1 MMGQYKKIILHLILY
16 MGTSIEGSKVIF
28 MVVEGLTESLIG
40 RIATPAID
48 ALIAKGAIAGLK
60 PEFPSETLPTLYS
73 MMTGQ
78 HTEVTGILDLE
89 VRGSSS
95 DQVLHFDEDAEY
107 WNYSNNLTT
116 IWNLN
121 NQMEGH
127 KTGSILWPGADYPI
141 SGLANNLR
149 WGVPYDIVVD
159 VSQWDNTTQKEERRK
174 RNTNEESDE
183 SDESDEKSSSSEET
197 DLFEIEDAENVHVAD
212 TNSSFTEYIFNKTTD
227 QEWIMWNSQIKA
239 TVNWLSQKDDPVNF
253 ILFNVNQPGQQIR
266 TFGPESDEADF
277 AVQKV
282 DQMIANLVEQLHK
295 KNIFDE
301 VNIIITGCHGFTE
314 VSTDKVFDISG
325 LADIKDFIGHSPVIN
340 INAGKKELDTY
351 AKLQTGDLEKYDLY
365 TKNLMPDRYHY
376 KNNDR
381 VDDIVLVAK
390 EGFVFASDFWAEVKM
405 LNKEQKRP
413 SNLNNK
419 YGKAGYDNALESM
432 QSLIILHGPGVQSQP
447 GPEHLKPRI
456 DAVDVFPLLCHLLQ
470 LPAVPSN
477 GSLHAVR
484 NLLTNPPSQSI
495 EVIKKM
501 VNYYTTEDK
510 LPKTVSILVI
520 STMVLIILI
529 CCGACAIRRRKNIGK
544 NHNYRYS
551 QVKSNRRVEGRV
563 DGSESNDD
571 KVGLLTSS
579 IMEEDFEETI

>member
-1 MMGQYKKIILHLILY
+1 MIIPHLLLC
-16 MGTSIEGSKVIF
+16 TASIMAGNKVLF
-28 MVVEGLTESLIG
+28 LVLEGLTEALIG
-40 RIATPAID
+40 RVATPAID

-60 PEFPSETLPTLYS
+60 PEFPSETLPTLHS

-89 VRGSSS
+89 VRGPTRG
-95 DQVLHFDEDAEY
+95 QIFHFDEDEEY
-107 WNYSNNLTT
+107 WNYSKNLTT

-121 NQMEGH
+121 NVMEGH
-127 KTGSILWPGADYPI
+127 RTGSILWPGADYPI

-149 WGVPYDIVVD
+149 WGVPFDISVD
-159 VSQWDNTTQKEERRK
+159 VSQWNNYTTTKEQRHK
-174 RNTNEESDE
+174 RDTDQESEEND
-183 SDESDEKSSSSEET
+183 SSEET
-197 DLFEIEDAENVHVAD
+197 DLLEVEEVENVHIAD
-212 TNSSFTEYIFNKTTD
+212 TNSSITEYVFNKTTD
-227 QEWIMWNSQIKA
+227 KEWIMWNSQIKA
-239 TVNWLSQKDDPVNF
+239 SVKWLTQKEDPVNF
-253 ILFNVNQPGQQIR
+253 VLFNVQQPGQIIR
-266 TFGPESDEADF
+266 AFGPESDDADF

-282 DQMIANLVEQLHK
+282 DQMIANLIEQLQK
-295 KNIFDE
+295 ENIFD
-301 VNIIITGCHGFTE
+301 VNIIVTGCHGFTE
-314 VSTDKVFDISG
+314 VSTDKVFDISS
-325 LADIKDFIGHSPVIN
+325 LADPKDFLGHSPVIN
-340 INAGKKELDTY
+340 INAGKHELDTY
-351 AKLQTGDLEKYDLY
+351 AQLQKGDLDKYDLY

-390 EGFVFASDFWAEVKM
+390 EGFVFASDFWAEVKQ
-405 LNKEQKRP
+405 LNKEQKRQ

-419 YGKAGYDNALESM
+419 YGKAGYDNALDSM

-447 GPEHLKPRI
+447 GPEHLKPMI

-470 LPAVPSN
+470 LPPVPSN

-484 NLLTNPPSQSI
+484 NLLSNPPSQSI

-520 STMVLIILI
+520 STLALILLI

-563 DGSESNDD
+563 DGSETTDD
-571 KVGLLTSS
+571 KIGLLTSS
-579 IMEEDFEETI
+579 IMEEDFEEPI

>member
-1 MMGQYKKIILHLILY
+1 MIIPHLLLCTAST
-16 MGTSIEGSKVIF
+16 MTGNKVLF
-28 MVVEGLTESLIG
+28 LVLEGLTEALIG
-40 RIATPAID
+40 RVATPAID

-60 PEFPSETLPTLYS
+60 PEFPSETLPTLHS

-89 VRGSSS
+89 VRGPTPG
-95 DQVLHFDEDAEY
+95 QIFHFDEDEEY
-107 WNYSNNLTT
+107 WNYSKNLTT

-121 NQMEGH
+121 NVMEGH
-127 KTGSILWPGADYPI
+127 RTGSILWPGADYPI

-149 WGVPYDIVVD
+149 WGVPFDISVD
-159 VSQWDNTTQKEERRK
+159 VSQWNNNTTTKEQRHK
-174 RNTNEESDE
+174 RDADQESEEND
-183 SDESDEKSSSSEET
+183 SSEET
-197 DLFEIEDAENVHVAD
+197 DLLEVEEVENVHIAD
-212 TNSSFTEYIFNKTTD
+212 TNSSITEYVFNKTTD
-227 QEWIMWNSQIKA
+227 KEWIMWNSQIKA
-239 TVNWLSQKDDPVNF
+239 SVKWLTQKEDPVNF
-253 ILFNVNQPGQQIR
+253 VLFNVQQPGQIIR

-282 DQMIANLVEQLHK
+282 DQMIANLIEQLQK
-295 KNIFDE
+295 KNIFDD
-301 VNIIITGCHGFTE
+301 VNIIVTGCHGFTE
-314 VSTDKVFDISG
+314 VSTDKVFDISS
-325 LADIKDFIGHSPVIN
+325 LADPKDFLGHSPVIN
-340 INAGKKELDTY
+340 INAGKHELDTY
-351 AKLQTGDLEKYDLY
+351 AQLQKGDLDKYDLY

-390 EGFVFASDFWAEVKM
+390 EGFVFASDFWAEVKQ

-419 YGKAGYDNALESM
+419 YGKAGYDNALDSM

-447 GPEHLKPRI
+447 GPEHLKPMI

-470 LPAVPSN
+470 LPPVPSN

-484 NLLTNPPSQSI
+484 NLLSNPPSQSI

-520 STMVLIILI
+520 STLALILLI

-551 QVKSNRRVEGRV
+551 QVNYTKI
-563 DGSESNDD
+563 DD
-571 KVGLLTSS
+571 IPDTV
-579 IMEEDFEETI
+579 IQ

>member
-1 MMGQYKKIILHLILY
+1 MMRYHKCIILHLILC
-16 MGTSIEGSKVIF
+16 MGSISEGNKVLF
-28 MVVEGLTESLIG
+28 LVVEGLTESLIG

-60 PEFPSETLPTLYS
+60 PEFPAETLPTLHS

-78 HTEVTGILDLE
+78 HTEVTGILDME
-89 VRGSSS
+89 VRGSSA
-95 DQVLHFDEDAEY
+95 DQVLRFNEDAEF

-116 IWNLN
+116 VWNLN
-121 NQMEGH
+121 NRIEGH

-141 SGLANNLR
+141 NGLANNLR
-149 WGVPYDIVVD
+149 WGVPYDIVLD
-159 VSQWDNTTQKEERRK
+159 VSELNNTTTKAERSK
-174 RNTNEESDE
+174 RDADEESDE
-183 SDESDEKSSSSEET
+183 DSSSSEET
-197 DLFEIEDAENVHVAD
+197 DLLEVENVHVAD
-212 TNSSFTEYIFNKTTD
+212 TNSSFTEYVFNKTTD

-239 TVNWLSQKDDPVNF
+239 TVSWLSQKADPVNLV
-253 ILFNVNQPGQQIR
+253 LFNVNQPGQQIR

-282 DQMIANLVEQLHK
+282 DQMIANLVEQMQK
-295 KNIFDE
+295 KNIFDN

-325 LADIKDFIGHSPVIN
+325 LADIKGFIGHSPVIN
-340 INAGKKELDTY
+340 INEGKKELDTY

-390 EGFVFASDFWAEVKM
+390 EGFVFASDFWAEAKK
-405 LNKEQKRP
+405 LNKEQNRP

-419 YGKAGYDNALESM
+419 YGKAGYDNALDSM
-432 QSLIILHGPGVQSQP
+432 QSLIILHGPGVQTHP
-447 GPEHLKPRI
+447 GPEHLKPTI
-456 DAVDVFPLLCHLLQ
+456 DAVDVFPLLSHLLE
-470 LPAVPSN
+470 LPPVASN

-484 NLLTNPPSQSI
+484 NLLRNPPSQSI

-501 VNYYTTEDK
+501 VNYYTTEDN
-510 LPKTVSILVI
+510 LPRTVSILVI
-520 STMVLIILI
+520 STLVLILLI

-563 DGSESNDD
+563 DGSESTDD

-579 IMEEDFEETI
+579 IMEEDFEEPI

>member
-1 MMGQYKKIILHLILY
+1 MMSQYKFIIPHLLLCL
-16 MGTSIEGSKVIF
+16 GSGVSCNKVLF
-28 MVVEGLTESLIG
+28 LVVEGLTEALIG

-60 PEFPSETLPTLYS
+60 PEFPSETFPTLHS

-89 VRGSSS
+89 VRGPTSE
-95 DQVLHFDEDAEY
+95 QVFHSDEDAEF
-107 WNYSNNLTT
+107 WNYSTNITT

-121 NQMEGH
+121 NQVEGH
-127 KTGSILWPGADYPI
+127 RTGSILWPGADYPI
-141 SGLANNLR
+141 SGLTNNLR
-149 WGVPYDIVVD
+149 WGVPYDISVD
-159 VSQWDNTTQKEERRK
+159 VSQWNTNTTNKEERHK
-174 RNTNEESDE
+174 READQKPDEDDTSEESDILE
-183 SDESDEKSSSSEET
+183 VE
-197 DLFEIEDAENVHVAD
+197 ENVHTAD
-212 TNSSFTEYIFNKTTD
+212 TNSSMTEYVFNKTTD
-227 QEWIMWNSQIKA
+227 KEWIMWNSQIKA
-239 TVNWLSQKDDPVNF
+239 TVSWLSQKSDPVNLV
-253 ILFNVNQPGQQIR
+253 LFNVNQPGQIIR

-282 DQMIANLVEQLHK
+282 DQMIANLIEQLQK
-295 KNIFDE
+295 KMIFDD

-314 VSTDKVFDISG
+314 VSTDKIFDISKY
-325 LADIKDFIGHSPVIN
+325 ADPKDFIGHSPVIN
-340 INAGKKELDTY
+340 INAGKHELDTY
-351 AKLQTGDLEKYDLY
+351 AKLQKGDLDKYDLY

-390 EGFVFASDFWAEVKM
+390 EGFVFASDFWAEVKQ

-413 SNLNNK
+413 SDLNNK
-419 YGKAGYDNALESM
+419 YGKAGYDNALDSM
-432 QSLIILHGPGVQSQP
+432 QSLIILHGPGVLSQP

-470 LPAVPSN
+470 LPHIPSN

-484 NLLTNPPSQSI
+484 NLLSNPPSQSI
-495 EVIKKM
+495 EVIKKI

-510 LPKTVSILVI
+510 LPRTVSILVI
-520 STMVLIILI
+520 STLVLILLI
-529 CCGACAIRRRKNIGK
+529 CCGACAIRRRRKSLGK

-563 DGSESNDD
+563 DGSETTDD

-579 IMEEDFEETI
+579 IMEEDFEEPI

>member
-1 MMGQYKKIILHLILY
+1 MIISYLLLC
-16 MGTSIEGSKVIF
+16 MTSSMATNKVLF
-28 MVVEGLTESLIG
+28 LVLEGLTEALIG
-40 RIATPAID
+40 RVATPAID

-60 PEFPSETLPTLYS
+60 PEFPSETLPTLHS

-89 VRGSSS
+89 VRGPTPG
-95 DQVLHFDEDAEY
+95 QILHFDEDEEY
-107 WNYSNNLTT
+107 WNYSKNLTT
-116 IWNLN
+116 VWNLN
-121 NQMEGH
+121 NGMEGH
-127 KTGSILWPGADYPI
+127 RTGSILWPGADYPI

-149 WGVPYDIVVD
+149 WGVTFDISVD
-159 VSQWDNTTQKEERRK
+159 VSQWNNNTTAKEERQK
-174 RNTNEESDE
+174 RDADKESDE
-183 SDESDEKSSSSEET
+183 NDSSKESDILEVEEV
-197 DLFEIEDAENVHVAD
+197 ENVHIAD
-212 TNSSFTEYIFNKTTD
+212 TNSSITEYVFNKTTD
-227 QEWIMWNSQIKA
+227 KEWIMWNSQIKA
-239 TVNWLSQKDDPVNF
+239 SVEWLTQKDDPVNF
-253 ILFNVNQPGQQIR
+253 VLFNVQQPGQIIR

-282 DQMIANLVEQLHK
+282 DQMIANLIEQLQK
-295 KNIFDE
+295 KNIFED

-314 VSTDKVFDISG
+314 VSTDKVFDISSH
-325 LADIKDFIGHSPVIN
+325 ADQRDFIGHSPVIN
-340 INAGKKELDTY
+340 INAGKHELDTY
-351 AKLQTGDLEKYDLY
+351 AQLQKGDLDKYDLY

-390 EGFVFASDFWAEVKM
+390 EGFVFASDFWAEVKQ

-419 YGKAGYDNALESM
+419 YGKAGYDNALDSM
-432 QSLIILHGPGVQSQP
+432 QSIIILHGPGVQSQA
-447 GPEHLKPRI
+447 GPEHLKPMI

-470 LPAVPSN
+470 LPPVPSN

-484 NLLTNPPSQSI
+484 NLLSNPPSQSI

-520 STMVLIILI
+520 STLALILLI

-551 QVKSNRRVEGRV
+551 QVNYTKI
-563 DGSESNDD
+563 DD
-571 KVGLLTSS
+571 IPDTV
-579 IMEEDFEETI
+579 IQ